1 MRKTLVPIA
10 LVGLGLGLAL
20 AVTPKNTYVEI
31 LQDVPGTLDP
41 SQAYDTGSGQFT
53 ENVYEQLLGYKGAD
67 LKVLVPL
74 LATEYKPSDG
84 GKTWTFTL
92 RKNVKF
98 QNGDAFTCDDAEYTF
113 RRSVIVNN
121 PNSWGGVV
129 LGTTM
134 FGTPDNAKDD
144 PSISW
149 DRIEK
154 AISCNASGQLVFKLA
169 TPDASWPYKMAFTS
183 AGIIDRKYASAG
195 GEWSG
200 TEKDWK
206 AWIGK
211 DLQEANGFLNQNM
224 MGSGPYQLVSK
235 GQNQYVFKA
244 FEGYWAGKP
253 KLENVILQV
262 VPEEATRVL
271 ALQKGDADSTGGT
284 LSRPTLKQLEGVA
297 GVKVIDDLPN
307 LAQSVIFMNQNI
319 KDPAVLGGG
328 KLDEKGMPANFFGDI
343 DVRRAFSATY
353 DYDRHIKEILLGKGK
368 RRTMALPESFLGY
381 DASIPMPS
389 FNLEKS
395 KALFKKAWGGK
406 LWDAGFTLVIK
417 YNQGNT
423 TRKRVAELLKQNVEA
438 INPKFHVD
446 VQVIPFAQFTQD
458 QQASKLA
465 MSVGGWAPDYPDADD
480 YIPIF
485 YGSARVGGY
494 YAPAT
499 NFENKT
505 IDSAIQQA
513 RQTTNPAK
521 RESLYKLIG
530 RIAAD
535 QVPVIVLPTGINFL
549 TVRDDLKGYY
559 YNNAVSGIYLWKDLS
574 K

>member
-1 MRKTLVPIA
+1 MKKILVPIA

-67 LKVLVPL
+67 LKTLVPL
-74 LATEYKPSDG
+74 IATDYKASNG
-84 GKTWTFTL
+84 GRTWTFTI
-92 RKNVKF
+92 RKGVKF
-98 QNGDAFTCDDAEYTF
+98 QNGDALTCDDAAYTF
-113 RRSVIVNN
+113 RRATIVNN
-121 PNSWGGVV
+121 PNSWGGTV
-129 LGTTM
+129 LGPAL

-144 PSISW
+144 PSITW

-154 AISCNASGQLVFKLA
+154 AIGCSGEQLVFKLVA
-169 TPDASWPYKMAFTS
+169 PDASFPYKVAFTS
-183 AGIIDRKYASAG
+183 AGIISRKYASSN

-200 TEKDWK
+200 TSSDWK

-244 FEGYWAGKP
+244 YEGYWAGKP
-253 KLENVILQV
+253 KLESVILQV
-262 VPEEATRVL
+262 IPEEATRVL

-284 LSRPTLKQLEGVA
+284 LSRPTLKQLEGSQ
-297 GVKVIDDLPN
+297 GVKIIDDLPN
-307 LAQSVIFMNQNI
+307 LAQSVIFMNQNW
-319 KDPAVLGGG
+319 KDASALAAG
-328 KLDEKGMPANFFGDI
+328 KFDEKGMPANFFSDL
-343 DVRRAFSATY
+343 DVRKAFSHSY

-368 RRTMALPESFLGY
+368 RRTMALPESFAGY
-381 DASIPMPS
+381 DSSIPMPK
-389 FNLEKS
+389 FNPETA
-395 KALFKKAWGGK
+395 KAEFKKAFGGK
-406 LWDAGFTLVIK
+406 LWDAGFTLVVK

-423 TRKRVAELLKQNVEA
+423 TRKRVAELLKQNIEA
-438 INPKFHVD
+438 INPKFHMD

-458 QQASKLA
+458 QQAGKLA

-485 YGSARVGGY
+485 YGSAKVGGY
-494 YAPAT
+494 YSPT
-499 NFENKT
+499 TSFENKT
-505 IDSAIQQA
+505 IDTAILQA
-513 RQTTNPAK
+513 RQTTDTAK
-521 RESLYKLIG
+521 REALYKLIG
-530 RIAAD
+530 RRAAE
-535 QVPVIVLPTGINFL
+535 QVPVIVLPSGINFL